1 MIPRS
6 FLPRAFAP
14 ALVLPVL
21 AFGFVFVPAVAIA
34 QPLASAAPTGVTIDP
49 DKLPD
54 VVAKVNGIEIRK
66 NELLTQ
72 TSIVRAQIR
81 RAGGKD
87 PGASKQLLDQV
98 LDGLIGEALMYDDA
112 KKRGL
117 VATEAEVDKGFQGF
131 KANFPD
137 QAAFE
142 ASLKSQG
149 STLEQVRAQ
158 LRQSLSIEKV
168 LREEMAKKAEVTK
181 AEAQAFYNQN
191 VAAFVGDPE
200 VKVRLV
206 RVRIEAPGDALARE
220 RARQKAEAARRKLLA
235 GEGFAAVVKEYS
247 DDPLTKERGGELP
260 PFSLGGGPVDI
271 AVSKLEVNQFTPVI
285 EAEGG
290 FQVVQLMEKLPV
302 RKISFEEALPRIEGL
317 LEQGK
322 LQNAVLEKVNALRS
336 VAKIEKAI

>member
-6 FLPRAFAP
+6 FLKRALAP
-14 ALVLPVL
+14 ALSFSVLLIGLTLPSPVW
-21 AFGFVFVPAVAIA
+21 A

-49 DKLPD
+49 DKLPE
-54 VVAKVNGIEIRK
+54 VVAKVNGIEIKK

-81 RAGGKD
+81 RAGGRD
-87 PGASKQLLDQV
+87 PGASKELLNQV
-98 LDGLIGEALMYDDA
+98 LDGLIGEALIYDDA

-117 VATEAEVDKGFQGF
+117 VATEAEIDKGFEGF

-142 ASLKSQG
+142 ESLKAQG
-149 STLEQVRAQ
+149 SSVEQVRAQ

-181 AEAQAFYNQN
+181 AEAQAFYDEN
-191 VAAFVGDPE
+191 VAAFVGEPE
-200 VKVRLV
+200 VKVRLI
-206 RVRIEAPGDALARE
+206 RVRIEAPGDTLARE
-220 RARQKAEAARRKLLA
+220 RARQKADAARRKLLA
-235 GEGFAAVVKEYS
+235 GEAFAAVVKEYS
-247 DDPLTKERGGELP
+247 DDPLTKDKGGELP
-260 PFSLGGGPVDI
+260 PFALGTGPVDV
-271 AVSKLEVNQFTPVI
+271 AVSKLEVNQYTPVI
-285 EAEGG
+285 EAGGG
-290 FQVVQLMEKLPV
+290 FQVVQLMEKLPA

-322 LQNAVLEKVNALRS
+322 LQNAVLEKVSALRS